1 MTIDVEDITESANPP
16 SSRLPTS
23 RDLYYRWERQ
33 QWSVAELHIGR
44 EADAWRRLRPFA
56 RGELF
61 NALAEL
67 EVGEVCVTAT
77 LSSLVDRAPSQDDQ
91 IYLAT
96 QLADEGRHVRFF
108 QTYLTDAA
116 GAETGELAESA
127 DYTQSF
133 APELTRATAAVWQRN
148 SRQSWY
154 EALVFYHLVTEGVL
168 AATALRAAR
177 QEAKRLQLPI
187 LVQGLTNVTR
197 DESRHVSFGIL
208 AARQGVQAGYRDTI
222 VTAYLRGLRLAA
234 LVLVAPRH
242 RQQIPALRAARLA
255 RARQLEERF
264 AVARERAVRQLAN
277 IGLADRVGQAGA
289 VWDEARAHALD
300 TYEQT
305 WGAMHPLRMAGT
317 EGSSR

>member
-1 MTIDVEDITESANPP
+1 MTIDVQDITESAETLC
-16 SSRLPTS
+16 SLLPTS

-44 EADAWRRLRPFA
+44 EADAWRRLRPFS

-77 LSSLVDRAPSQDDQ
+77 LSSLVDRAPTKDDQ

-108 QTYLTDAA
+108 QTYLNDAA
-116 GAETGELAESA
+116 GAETATLAESA

-133 APELTRATAAVWQRN
+133 APELTRITAAVWQQN

-154 EALVFYHLVTEGVL
+154 EALVYYHLVTEGVL
-168 AATALRAAR
+168 AATALRGAR

-187 LVQGLTNVTR
+187 LVEGLTNVTR

-208 AARQGVQAGYRDTI
+208 AARQGVQAGYGDTI
-222 VTAYLRGLRLAA
+222 TNAYLQGLQLAA
-234 LVLVAPRH
+234 LVLVAPRR
-242 RQQIPALRAARLA
+242 RQQIPALRTALMA

-264 AVARERAVRQLAN
+264 VVARERAIRQLTN
-277 IGLADRVGQAGA
+277 IGLADRVDQAAA
-289 VWDEARAHALD
+289 VWDEARTHALNA
-300 TYEQT
+300 YEQT
-305 WGAMHPLRMAGT
+305 WGTMHPIRMAGI
-317 EGSSR
+317 ERSSR